1 MSQATIYLV
10 TGSNRGIGL
19 GLVTHIL
26 EKHSNA
32 FVYAGVRDPD
42 NATSLQNLQAK
53 YSDRIAVVRCISAD
67 AEGNASL
74 GREIEKRHG
83 HLDTV
88 IANAGIYSNCDNVS
102 DVIPDT
108 MEEHFRVNVTGAIIL
123 FQAVYDLLKKS
134 NSPRFVSIS
143 SAAGCLDGTV
153 IRSPTGSVA
162 YGPTKAALNWTTRK
176 IHFENDW
183 LVAFPLSPGAVNT
196 DMLRIAVENDKSGA
210 LQKLVEEDVGG
221 KNWPTVETVSVSLI
235 KIIDESTRE
244 KDGGEF
250 IHVDGTRLPW

>member
-1 MSQATIYLV
+1 MSQVAVYLV

-19 GLVTHIL
+19 GLVTHFL

-42 NATSLQNLQAK
+42 NALSLQNLQEK
-53 YSDRIAVVRCISAD
+53 YSERIAVVNYVSAD
-67 AEGNASL
+67 VEGNAAL

-88 IANAGIYSNCDNVS
+88 IANAGIYSTCVNVADIS
-102 DVIPDT
+102 PATI
-108 MEEHFRVNVTGAIIL
+108 EEHFRVNVTGAIIL
-123 FQAVYDLLKKS
+123 FQAVYNLLKKS
-134 NSPRFVSIS
+134 GSPRFVPIS
-143 SAAGCLDGTV
+143 SITGCLDGPV

-162 YGPTKAALNWTTRK
+162 YGATKAALNWTTRK

-183 LVAFPLSPGAVNT
+183 LVTFPLSPGPVDT
-196 DMLRIAVENDKSGA
+196 DMLRNAIENDKSGT
-210 LQKLVEEDVGG
+210 LQKLAVDDGSL
-221 KNWPTVETVSVSLI
+221 NWRATVETVSVSLI

-250 IHVDGTRLPW
+250 IHVDGTRIPW